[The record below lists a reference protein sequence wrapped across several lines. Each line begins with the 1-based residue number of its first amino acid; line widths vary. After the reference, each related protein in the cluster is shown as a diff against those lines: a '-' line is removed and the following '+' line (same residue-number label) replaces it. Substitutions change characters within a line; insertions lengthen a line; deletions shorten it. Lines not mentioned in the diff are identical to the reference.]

1 MFCLL
6 KCEFSE
12 DDRGGEYINT
22 VRCQTYQLWK
32 AINQD
37 EEKKQWG
44 VALKKND
51 AEERVRRISLIE
63 EDTDAGRQRGR
74 NKPMESLG
82 PACPGR
88 RGRSL
93 LFLSM

>member
-12 DDRGGEYINT
+12 DERGGEYINT

-32 AINQD
+32 AINQG

-44 VALKKND
+44 VALKKMM
-51 AEERVRRISLIE
+51 
-63 EDTDAGRQRGR
+63 QKRGS
-74 NKPMESLG
+74 EG
-82 PACPGR
+82 
-88 RGRSL
+88 
-93 LFLSM
+93 